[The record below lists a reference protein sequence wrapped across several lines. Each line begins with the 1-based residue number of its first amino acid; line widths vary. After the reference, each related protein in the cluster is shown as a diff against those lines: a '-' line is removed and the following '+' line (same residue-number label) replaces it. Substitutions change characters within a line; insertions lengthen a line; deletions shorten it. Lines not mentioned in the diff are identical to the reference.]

1 MSLPILEIGG
11 QLYATS
17 LSQGKIAN
25 TAVVTFHDGT
35 MAAVSTRVEKGY
47 FVQDANGLVPQ
58 FLMETPKGVV
68 LKAPYE
74 IQNRKGV
81 NWITDPTKLQ
91 NNSPY

>member
-1 MSLPILEIGG
+1 MALPILKIGG

-17 LSQGKIAN
+17 LDKGKIPN

-35 MAAVSTRVEKGY
+35 MAAVSSKVETGY
-47 FVQDANGLVPQ
+47 FVQGPEGLVPQ
-58 FLMETPKGVV
+58 FLMETPEGIV

>member
-1 MSLPILEIGG
+1 MSLPVLEIGG
-11 QLYATS
+11 QLYATG
-17 LSQGKIAN
+17 LTKGKIAN

-68 LKAPYE
+68 LKAPYVLRNTNG
-74 IQNRKGV
+74 I
-81 NWITDPTKLQ
+81 NWISDPTKLV